1 MPPARMIRHTLLG
14 LVFVGLSAAASP
26 AHASSKGTL
35 QTHVVQ
41 KGQRLGS
48 IAKRYNVTVEAI
60 AYANG
65 IREHAKIK
73 PGQRLVIPDR
83 SDKDGS
89 EARAANPNVADAP
102 DSRATRRASLERPS
116 NGRRRSGPP
125 WEDYAR
131 PPKRKNWIEIANYN
145 SKWRGLVLDSKGK
158 LRPAARQGIAELLAA
173 TGDHPGPPD
182 RLLRL
187 IVDVSNTFGGR
198 PIHVVSGYRTT
209 SFFRDSRHKYS
220 QAVDFAIVGVPNSI
234 VRDYLLTL
242 DNVGVGYYPNSTF
255 LHLDVRPHS
264 TRWIDYAG
272 PGEAP
277 RKTPHGEPVRSPVD
291 FDELAEQAAEGTS
304 HEPSAP
310 GHDATPESAPSPSTS
325 AESTGSLPAASTKPS
340 GGASPATTP

>member
-1 MPPARMIRHTLLG
+1 MFRRALLT
-14 LVFVGLSAAASP
+14 LVFVGLSASASP
-26 AHASSKGTL
+26 VLASAKGST

-48 IAKRYNVTVEAI
+48 IAKRYNVTIEAL

-65 IREHAKIK
+65 IRQHDPIK

-89 EARAANPNVADAP
+89 EARASNPNVNDAADAHP
-102 DSRATRRASLERPS
+102 NRRASLERPS
-116 NGRRRSGPP
+116 NGRRRSGPS

-131 PPKRKNWIEIANYN
+131 SPKRKNWVEISNHT
-145 SKWRGLVLDSKGK
+145 SKWRGLVIDAKGR
-158 LRPAARQGIAELLAA
+158 LRPTAREALAELLSA

-187 IVDVSNTFGGR
+187 LVDVSNTFGGR
-198 PIHVVSGYRTT
+198 PIQIVSGYRTT
-209 SFFRDSRHKYS
+209 SFFRDSRHKTS
-220 QAVDFAIVGVPNSI
+220 QAVDFTVIGVPNASA
-234 VRDYLLTL
+234 RDYLLTL
-242 DNVGVGYYPNSTF
+242 DSVGVGYYPNSTF

-277 RKTPHGEPVRSPVD
+277 KKTPHGEPARTPVD
-291 FDELAEQAAEGTS
+291 FDELAEQAAD
-304 HEPSAP
+304 SASSQGP
-310 GHDATPESAPSPSTS
+310 TLPLHDADTESAPTPSAGKPAEGSPPMVGTKS
-325 AESTGSLPAASTKPS
+325 GSPADPAA
-340 GGASPATTP
+340 PAARP

>member
-1 MPPARMIRHTLLG
+1 MFRHTLLG
-14 LVFVGLSAAASP
+14 LVFLGLTAAASP
-26 AHASSKGTL
+26 AMASAKGTL

-48 IAKRYNVTVEAI
+48 IAKRYNVSVEAI

-65 IREHAKIK
+65 IREHAPIK
-73 PGQRLVIPDR
+73 PGQRLVIPER
-83 SDKDGS
+83 TDKDGS
-89 EARAANPNVADAP
+89 EARAANPNIGDAP
-102 DSRATRRASLERPS
+102 DPYATRRASLERPS
-116 NGRRRSGPP
+116 NGRRRSGPA
-125 WEDYAR
+125 WQDYAHA
-131 PPKRKNWIEIANYN
+131 PKRKNWVEISNYN
-145 SKWRGLVLDSKGK
+145 SKWRGLVIDSKGK

-209 SFFRDSRHKYS
+209 SFFRDSRHKTS
-220 QAVDFAIVGVPNSI
+220 QAVDFTIVGVPNA
-234 VRDYLLTL
+234 VARDYLLSL
-242 DNVGVGYYPNSTF
+242 DNVGVGFYPNSTF

-277 RKTPHGEPVRSPVD
+277 RKSPHGTPTPSPVD

-304 HEPSAP
+304 HEPTSP
-310 GHDATPESAPSPSTS
+310 SRDATTESAPAPTGGSENAGSLAGTS
-325 AESTGSLPAASTKPS
+325 AKPS
-340 GGASPATTP
+340 GTAAPSPQP

>member
-1 MPPARMIRHTLLG
+1 M
-14 LVFVGLSAAASP
+14 ASG
-26 AHASSKGTL
+26 KGTL

-48 IAKRYNVTVEAI
+48 IAKRYNVTTAAI

-65 IREHAKIK
+65 IREHAPIK

-89 EARAANPNVADAP
+89 EARAENTNLGDAP
-102 DSRATRRASLERPS
+102 DPYATRRASLERPS
-116 NGRRRSGPP
+116 NGRRRSGPA
-125 WEDYAR
+125 WQDYAHA
-131 PPKRKNWIEIANYN
+131 PKRKNWVEISNYN
-145 SKWRGLVLDSKGK
+145 SKWRGLVIDAKGK
-158 LRPAARQGIAELLAA
+158 IRPAARQAIAELLAA

-209 SFFRDSRHKYS
+209 SFFRDSRHKTS
-220 QAVDFAIVGVPNSI
+220 QAVDFAIVGVPNP
-234 VRDYLLTL
+234 VARDYLLTL
-242 DNVGVGYYPNSTF
+242 DSVGVGFYPNSTF

-277 RKTPHGEPVRSPVD
+277 RKVPHGAPAQSPSD
-291 FDELAEQAAEGTS
+291 FDELAEQAAEGAS
-304 HEPSAP
+304 QPAQPSR
-310 GHDATPESAPSPSTS
+310 DATPESAPGPSSGSSETSPS
-325 AESTGSLPAASTKPS
+325 AQP
-340 GGASPATTP
+340 